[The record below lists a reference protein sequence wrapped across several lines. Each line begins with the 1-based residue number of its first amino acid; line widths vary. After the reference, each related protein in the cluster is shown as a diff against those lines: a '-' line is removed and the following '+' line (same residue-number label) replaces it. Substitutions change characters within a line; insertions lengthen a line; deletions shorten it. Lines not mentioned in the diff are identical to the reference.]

1 MDHVGRAAVAVRAS
15 LMSAISDQYRPGD
28 QLPSEPELAA
38 AYSVSRSTVRE
49 ALQSLENEGVVRR
62 VHGLGTFVT
71 QLQPRVSGALDVDL
85 GVTEAVQAANQRLG
99 VQVLRVEETAAPRD
113 IAEQLALPPASR
125 VLLIERIILA
135 NDRPAALAVDAIPAR
150 VAQAA
155 RTAYRD
161 GSVYRHLERD
171 CDVVLVGGVAHVSA
185 VDADARMARLLRVD
199 QGAALLRMEQVE
211 RSQEGDLVLYSLEH
225 YVPSCFDLTVRR
237 TRNAS
242 GAR

>member
-1 MDHVGRAAVAVRAS
+1 MG
-15 LMSAISDQYRPGD
+15 AISEQYRPGD

-38 AYSVSRSTVRE
+38 AYSVSRATVRE

-62 VHGLGTFVT
+62 VHGSGTFVN
-71 QLQPRVSGALDVDL
+71 QVRPRVSGALDVDL

-99 VQVLRVEETAAPRD
+99 VQVLRIEETAAPRE
-113 IAEQLALPPASR
+113 IAEHLALAPAGR

-150 VAQAA
+150 IAHGAQVAYQ
-155 RTAYRD
+155 D

-171 CDVVLVGGVAHVSA
+171 CGVVLVGGVAPVTA

-199 QGAALLRMEQVE
+199 EGDALLRMEQVE
-211 RSQEGDLVLYSLEH
+211 RSEDGELVLYSLEH
-225 YVPSCFDLTVRR
+225 YVPISFDLTVRR
-237 TRNAS
+237 TRHVA
-242 GAR
+242 GTR

>member
-1 MDHVGRAAVAVRAS
+1 MGRTAVAVRAS

-49 ALQSLENEGVVRR
+49 ALQGLENEGVVRR

-99 VQVLRVEETAAPRD
+99 VQVLRVEETAAPRE
-113 IAEQLALPPASR
+113 IAERLVLPPASR

-150 VAQAA
+150 ISQSAE
-155 RTAYRD
+155 TPYLD

-171 CDVVLVGGVAHVSA
+171 CGVVLVGGVAHVSA
-185 VDADARMARLLRVD
+185 VDADVRMARLLRVD
-199 QGAALLRMEQVE
+199 LGAALLRMEQVE
-211 RSQEGDLVLYSLEH
+211 RSEEGELVLYSLEH

>member
-99 VQVLRVEETAAPRD
+99 VQVLRVEEAAATRD

-150 VAQAA
+150 IAHTA

-171 CDVVLVGGVAHVSA
+171 CGVVLVGGVAHVSA
-185 VDADARMARLLRVD
+185 VEADARMARLLRVD

-211 RSQEGDLVLYSLEH
+211 RSQEGELVLYSLEH

-237 TRNAS
+237 TRDAS

>member
-1 MDHVGRAAVAVRAS
+1 MGRAAVAVRAS

-38 AYSVSRSTVRE
+38 AYSVSRATVRE
-49 ALQSLENEGVVRR
+49 ALQSLENEGIVRR

-71 QLQPRVSGALDVDL
+71 QLQPRVAGALDVDL

-99 VQVLRVEETAAPRD
+99 VQVLRVEETAAPRE
-113 IAEQLALPPASR
+113 IAQQLALPPAGR
-125 VLLIERIILA
+125 VLVIERIILA

-150 VAQAA
+150 IAHAA
-155 RTAYRD
+155 RNPYGD

-185 VDADARMARLLRVD
+185 VEADSRMARLLRVD
-199 QGAALLRMEQVE
+199 EGSALLRMEQVE
-211 RSQEGDLVLYSLEH
+211 RSEAGDLVLYSLEH